1 MHRGRLEMKIAIL
14 QAAQPETTNQNIIS
28 RLVNKTGITFNTF
41 RPMLKFLIDEG
52 MIVKLPAHYRGKGYH
67 QPSRKSCYV
76 ITPAG
81 QQALENVRQSR
92 LME

>member
-14 QAAQPETTNQNIIS
+14 RAARPETANQNIIS
-28 RLVNKTGITFNTF
+28 KLVHKTSISYNTF
-41 RPMLKFLIDEG
+41 TPMLKFLIDEG